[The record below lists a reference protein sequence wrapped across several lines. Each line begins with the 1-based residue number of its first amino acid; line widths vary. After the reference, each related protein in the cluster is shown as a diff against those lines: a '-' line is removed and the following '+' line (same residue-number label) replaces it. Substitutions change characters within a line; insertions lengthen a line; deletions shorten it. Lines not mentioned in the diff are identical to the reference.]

1 MAFIDLTCPHCETK
15 KVIFAIRSSV
25 SLHHNVHKLFCQCRN
40 CRDVVV
46 VSGTFRNEIPER
58 DLDQNIRI
66 SGFVV
71 MEVLPALS
79 EPISPPGTPEDV
91 ARHFIEGLKVLSVE
105 AFPSAGNCFRT
116 TLEKATNH
124 LLKGAECDT
133 NRSGKLTLYER
144 IESLRNKNIIAPSIY
159 EWAGI
164 IRKLGN
170 MGTHGDADFTQ
181 YEANELR
188 HFTEQFL
195 HYVFSMP
202 ERVNKIR
209 SELENS
215 DVK

>member
-1 MAFIDLTCPHCETK
+1 M
-15 KVIFAIRSSV
+15 
-25 SLHHNVHKLFCQCRN
+25 
-40 CRDVVV
+40 
-46 VSGTFRNEIPER
+46 VSGTFRNEIPEG

-79 EPISPPGTPEDV
+79 EPISPSGTPEDV
-91 ARHFIEGLKVLSVE
+91 ARHFIDGLKVLSVG

-124 LLKGAECDT
+124 LLEGAEVDT
-133 NRSGKLTLYER
+133 KKSGQLTLYER
-144 IESLRNKNIIAPSIY
+144 IKLLRNENIIAPSIY

-181 YEANELR
+181 HEANELR

-195 HYVFSMP
+195 NYVFSMP
-202 ERVNKIR
+202 ERVVKIR
-209 SELENS
+209 SELESS
-215 DVK
+215 DAK

>member
-1 MAFIDLTCPHCETK
+1 M
-15 KVIFAIRSSV
+15 
-25 SLHHNVHKLFCQCRN
+25 
-40 CRDVVV
+40 
-46 VSGTFRNEIPER
+46 VSGTFRDEIPEANR
-58 DLDQNIRI
+58 NQNIRI

-71 MEVLPALS
+71 IEVLPALS
-79 EPISPPGTPEDV
+79 EPISPSGTPEHV

-124 LLKGAECDT
+124 LLERAEVDT
-133 NRSGKLTLYER
+133 KNSGKLTLYER
-144 IESLRNKNIIAPSIY
+144 IELLRSENLIALSIY

-170 MGTHGDADFTQ
+170 MGTHGDAGFTQ
-181 YEANELR
+181 HEANELR